1 MINNLEFW
9 AIFSTITL
17 CMTNCII
24 NILRAKLCNHVIA
37 LENSNMGHIPCSWN
51 SKKNPVK
58 TRLEN
63 IAGQSNMQISV
74 RGSKHSWY
82 KPYKDKS
89 FAVSN
94 CILRFFFALLIP
106 KGGNKTVLVGRRIV
120 VFFSHTLSKMHWS
133 RNSKLYH
140 TWTNTKERPGE
151 PMMIRS

>member
-1 MINNLEFW
+1 MTLRNKYLEGD
-9 AIFSTITL
+9 TL
-17 CMTNCII
+17 SAPEIQ
-24 NILRAKLCNHVIA
+24 
-37 LENSNMGHIPCSWN
+37 
-51 SKKNPVK
+51 KKK
-58 TRLEN
+58 TFKIRLEN

-120 VFFSHTLSKMHWS
+120 VFFSHALWEMH
-133 RNSKLYH
+133 
-140 TWTNTKERPGE
+140 
-151 PMMIRS
+151 